1 MAPVSAHPPVE
12 RMLIPRHYL
21 SPPLAGV
28 DDASSIRPTD
38 RAWCP
43 AGWSYSTKPEPRLVS
58 LHTLAMTYTWL
69 DRMSRIYAIDQPPSS
84 SSIQSDRIGVV
95 CDRLEDEDA

>member
-38 RAWCP
+38 RAWCL
-43 AGWSYSTKPEPRLVS
+43 AVWSWRTKPEVGLVS
-58 LHTLAMTYTWL
+58 FSTLPRTAL
-69 DRMSRIYAIDQPPSS
+69 DGPHLVGEIP
-84 SSIQSDRIGVV
+84 GE
-95 CDRLEDEDA
+95 C